1 MFSKRLHVKI
11 QRFVKTLQKH
21 ADRPWYAPLIAFLS
35 ALDNFIVIIPNDGI
49 LVSSAMLKPRRW
61 FLFAFAI
68 TIGSTLG
75 GLSLAA
81 LVEFQGLPWVETT
94 FPALVSSVTWQWT
107 DHFFDEY
114 GLVVIF
120 IVGLLPIAQQPAV
133 VLAALAGT
141 PLAELTAAI
150 GLGRFIKFMAMAYL
164 GSHAPRVL
172 GKFWGMKDE
181 LAEVGVKLK

>member
-1 MFSKRLHVKI
+1 MISKRLHIKI
-11 QRFVKTLQKH
+11 QRLVKTLQKH
-21 ADRPWYAPLIAFLS
+21 ADRPWYAPLIAGLS
-35 ALDNFIVIIPNDGI
+35 AIDNFIVIIPNDGI
-49 LVSSAMLKPRRW
+49 LISSAMLVPRRW
-61 FLFAFAI
+61 VLFAVAI
-68 TIGSTLG
+68 TIGSTIG

-81 LVEFQGLPWVETT
+81 LVEYQGLPWVEAT

-114 GLVVIF
+114 GLVVVF
-120 IVGLLPIAQQPAV
+120 IVGLAPVAQQPAV

-150 GLGRFIKFMAMAYL
+150 GLGRLFKFMAMAYL

-172 GKFWGMKDE
+172 GRFWGMKDE
-181 LAEVGVKLK
+181 LEEVGVKLK